1 MNPVERT
8 PRPSR
13 TSEQLMQRTSP
24 ACTKSSPPARV
35 ELTRPCDRWP
45 VAKFR
50 SQRAR

>member
-8 PRPSR
+8 PR

-24 ACTKSSPPARV
+24 ACTKSSRPARV
-35 ELTRPCDRWP
+35 ELTRPCDRWL

-50 SQRAR
+50 SQGAR